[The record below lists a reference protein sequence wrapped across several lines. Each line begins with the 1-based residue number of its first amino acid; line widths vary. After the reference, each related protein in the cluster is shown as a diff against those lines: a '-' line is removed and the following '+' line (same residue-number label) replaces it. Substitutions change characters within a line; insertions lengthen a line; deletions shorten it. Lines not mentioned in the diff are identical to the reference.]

1 MTKEKTV
8 GLLELKAEKTKLEG
22 DRAVLSERLVA
33 LKAESD
39 KAQQQIIMIAGALQ
53 VLNDIIQKAD
63 PEVVEID
70 TDSEQ

>member
-63 PEVVEID
+63 PEVVE

>member
-1 MTKEKTV
+1 MTEEKTI